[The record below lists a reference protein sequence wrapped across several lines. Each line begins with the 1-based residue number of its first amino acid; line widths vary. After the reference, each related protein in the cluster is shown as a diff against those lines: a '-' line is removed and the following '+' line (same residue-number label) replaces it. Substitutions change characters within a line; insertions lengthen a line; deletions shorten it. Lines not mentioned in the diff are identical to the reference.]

1 MRGFVAPLLAP
12 LGALLLSVAGA
23 LPPRPQRAPGALRRC
38 EDDAGIPRR
47 AWWRSAGREEAREA
61 REARDAAST
70 RSSRPRE
77 VDLLLPG
84 PRVGA
89 VRRESDQ
96 HRHFQECST
105 ERQNAVPGCDSGRI
119 VTEGCPLYSSASEDP
134 WSHSL
139 FSLIHSFAGAGRT
152 RSRRSSVVQQSSV
165 EAGQEFPRVT
175 VHLQVNNTGSP
186 GAHLTQLSIRD
197 KVLGLTLLENCGKV
211 VESGFLTFTL
221 DSLPAGSLY
230 AVKYTAIV
238 QGRGDATLELP
249 AYLTF
254 TNASQND
261 VNLFGPLVSS
271 LTLKINSTE
280 KIYPNHGVHF
290 AGFMAAFVPVLSLGL
305 LLFRKMGTADG
316 RNPLQQR
323 KSRNVANGD
332 ADPEYAVCDIG
343 EMAKE
348 EAAFEDKMVDI
359 MVLEDPQNMH
369 QALDNLDMS
378 NLLRAAASLES
389 VRVQIHKDLV
399 AALLRGPRL
408 HGLLSVQAER
418 RLLGVLHGQLMGM
431 EGKLKE
437 EHVARVT
444 TLAARCNLE
453 TREEMEAEH
462 RREAAQKAKAERLF
476 QQASQQAVLECSVLL
491 DKLHKLDQN
500 RLQRDLLARHEEAS
514 AQVQRRVVV
523 QRRAELHKIF
533 AEELEEAVRMGEMER
548 AVASG
553 LLHAYFTCQDQL
565 EEVLDAFL
573 GSQRSVLAERHA
585 QRQFLVH
592 SLQSLKG
599 LMLDVFSKTSAR
611 MDSWFQELRREAG
624 AEEDQ
629 VEPVLDKAQKEL
641 LLARQGL
648 EEALTRERNAMHS
661 HLVKRRRSLI
671 ANKLQEHKQQQK
683 ELSAVARA
691 WDGGAHLGSYLQR
704 WRGLLISQCL
714 ELGELINNLDEE
726 AAADIRKV
734 TMRVIHG
741 AVAEVKAILPAAAA
755 ALLGPVASR
764 FLPQREPV
772 GGALAEA
779 QERLHREGKA
789 AQHTLRATRD
799 GLQRLLEQELY
810 EQQTLRGRARDFFGS
825 LCTSQLTLSEEE
837 LLRLKLAFQSCLSRM
852 DRCLV
857 LPRAQSRCRLQAAL
871 SQWRKEQLE
880 REQNVEK
887 RPPPGGG
894 PADGTAEPDPDP
906 SPILAFRT
914 QVEAQIR
921 LYEQEKETESTAAKK
936 VLEELRLEREEE
948 LQAQEES
955 LAVQAA
961 ALHFHRAEKWARALE
976 THGALLSLQALL
988 VDELCCNGMLGAPG
1002 LAQIIHGHCQGLE
1015 SAELLLQREREEWET
1030 LVRGHAG
1037 SGAPAAS
1044 DYDGNK
1050 GKEVEEDAMFHVDQD
1065 CRITGALQG
1074 ALRKCEQVTRVI
1086 AKRLRDEDERSQ
1098 VMEDLR
1104 EQLELK
1110 GLYTHLDQELEFAAA
1125 LAKQSQAS
1133 AGTIGETLRLLLPT
1147 SSEADVLSLVDTLCP
1162 RQAAAAADGDKGWG
1176 DGTRVS
1182 LVAKLRE
1189 DIVRSNVVTS
1199 SARAEEKERALKK
1212 RRSLLEKLFPVSET
1226 SRKRRSVLEGEGH
1239 VQEAARPAAARLD
1252 PLLGCGPWE
1261 SSEQGAGQ
1269 EREPAAPW
1277 DRSAEA
1283 RGALHPGEKVFI
1295 FRSRMEPST
1304 ASDGEQARRRRKK
1317 KNFLNFKRAAVVPQQ

>member
-1 MRGFVAPLLAP
+1 MFGLTFHKCA
-12 LGALLLSVAGA
+12 
-23 LPPRPQRAPGALRRC
+23 Q
-38 EDDAGIPRR
+38 
-47 AWWRSAGREEAREA
+47 
-61 REARDAAST
+61 
-70 RSSRPRE
+70 
-77 VDLLLPG
+77 
-84 PRVGA
+84 
-89 VRRESDQ
+89 
-96 HRHFQECST
+96 
-105 ERQNAVPGCDSGRI
+105 
-119 VTEGCPLYSSASEDP
+119 
-134 WSHSL
+134 
-139 FSLIHSFAGAGRT
+139 
-152 RSRRSSVVQQSSV
+152 V

-764 FLPQREPV
+764 LDSALPVPFC
-772 GGALAEA
+772 
-779 QERLHREGKA
+779 
-789 AQHTLRATRD
+789 
-799 GLQRLLEQELY
+799 LY
-810 EQQTLRGRARDFFGS
+810 HCAWVPYPRS

-1162 RQAAAAADGDKGWG
+1162 RWG